1 MKKHTIHIQHQPDKA
16 YEQVQRWNRTRMSS
30 GVPQGK
36 PTTSRTAA
44 LTPSL
49 LAMVGRALCRS
60 GEIVFDLEV
69 TGAAG

>member
-1 MKKHTIHIQHQPDKA
+1 
-16 YEQVQRWNRTRMSS
+16 MSS

-36 PTTSRTAA
+36 PTSSRTAA

-60 GEIVFDLEV
+60 GEIVFDQEV